1 MPTPPPTT
9 HGDAGP
15 DAGLDPGTVGI
26 ALLATTARV
35 TRWAGRRSTTTIRY
49 AQLRVLSQL
58 DDLGPSRI
66 SALAIVDRCAQ
77 PTMSVLVQR
86 LEEHGWVDRSADPED
101 TRASLV
107 RLNDQL
113 KKNNRR
119 PAVILFDERAK
130 TDEDL
135 LDSVNA
141 GRIRATIVD
150 DYIYDLWKKDMLK
163 IADTNRDVSVSQDG
177 VIAWVSRKDAP
188 ALTTLLKDFFSTRKL
203 TF

>member
-1 MPTPPPTT
+1 MYRRAMPTPPPTT
-9 HGDAGP
+9 HGDAGA

-35 TRWAGRRSTTTIRY
+35 TRWAGRRSTTTIPY

-107 RLNDQL
+107 RLNADG
-113 KKNNRR
+113 RR
-119 PAVILFDERAK
+119 ALQQARVAAAAPVAARLRDLGEDEVRRAADAVALLRRLLD
-130 TDEDL
+130 DEDP
-135 LDSVNA
+135 
-141 GRIRATIVD
+141 
-150 DYIYDLWKKDMLK
+150 
-163 IADTNRDVSVSQDG
+163 
-177 VIAWVSRKDAP
+177 RKD
-188 ALTTLLKDFFSTRKL
+188 T
-203 TF
+203 